1 MPHRRRQRA
10 AAHIDPA
17 SLRRARELIDEL
29 VDTLE
34 ETSTVIRTLE
44 AQVSPPA
51 EDNDN
56 RA

>member
-1 MPHRRRQRA
+1 MLHRRRQRA
-10 AAHIDPA
+10 AAHIDPV